1 MKRNKGREQRV
12 GFIIIA
18 ERKIRFRSKKTFVL
32 VASPC
37 YLAGLVD
44 ARVFNFISRVVSGSF
59 HDGSMRKRFVNLP
72 RGKKV
77 WQKFLARIN
86 TDRNSADQFSI
97 VSLSLS

>member
-59 HDGSMRKRFVNLP
+59 HDGSMRKR
-72 RGKKV
+72 
-77 WQKFLARIN
+77 
-86 TDRNSADQFSI
+86 RNA
-97 VSLSLS
+97 L